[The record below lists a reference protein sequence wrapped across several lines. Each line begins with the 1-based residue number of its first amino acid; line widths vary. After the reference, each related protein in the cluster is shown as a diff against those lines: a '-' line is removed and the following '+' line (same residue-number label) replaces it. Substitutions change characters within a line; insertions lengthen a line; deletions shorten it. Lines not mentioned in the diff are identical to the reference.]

1 MPETLSGLPRSA
13 PAATADNRSQWHH
26 SKTEPFA
33 RGGMVTA
40 EHHLAAEAG
49 VEMLRDGGNAVDAA
63 VAGAFVMG
71 VVEPFTSGIG
81 GIAGLVIRLADGTVA
96 SIEGSTRAPVAAR
109 PDMFEL
115 VGGGARA
122 GMYLWPAV
130 KGGANIE
137 GATSATV
144 PGQAAALCLALERY
158 GSLPRTRV
166 MEPAIRLAREGFEI
180 DWYVALSF
188 AMYAERL
195 WKAGDARR
203 IFFRPSGAPFRPPI
217 GTEPSDRVV
226 QTDLART
233 LECVAREG
241 PEVLYRGEIAEA
253 IVADVRA
260 NGGVL
265 AAGDLARYEATLGA
279 PLQTMYR
286 GHRVITLD
294 GLTGGPTVARA
305 LTVLDAFRVG
315 AKERGGVDHLHL
327 VAEALRAAF
336 LYRFSQRADHTTHL
350 NAIDKDHTMVSLT
363 QTLGQGFGSGFVP
376 KGTGILLV
384 DGMTWF
390 DPVPGN
396 PNSIAAGKSVLWAGA
411 PTLIVRGDAPLLA
424 VGAPGGRKIMSAVIQ
439 AIVNVI
445 DFGDGPQDAVN
456 RPRVHDE
463 GEGLLVDSRIAED
476 VRDGLARLGHQIEVK
491 EETLMS
497 AWFARPNAILIDPKT
512 GELRGGVD
520 QLKPA
525 VAIGLG

>member
-1 MPETLSGLPRSA
+1 MPNTLSGLRRGA
-13 PAATADNRSQWHH
+13 PAALSDIRSEWHH
-26 SKTEPFA
+26 SKTEPVA

-49 VEMLRDGGNAVDAA
+49 AEMLRDGGNAVDAA
-63 VAGAFVMG
+63 VAAAFVMG

-81 GIAGLVIRLADGTVA
+81 GIAGLVVRRADGVVA
-96 SIEGSTRAPVAAR
+96 SIEGSTRAPAAAR
-109 PDMFEL
+109 ADMFEL
-115 VGGGARA
+115 AGDGTRA

-130 KGGANIE
+130 KAGANIE

-158 GSLPRTRV
+158 GTLPRTRV
-166 MEPAIRLAREGFEI
+166 LEPAIRLARDGFEI

-188 AMYAERL
+188 AVYAERL

-203 IFFRPSGAPFRPPI
+203 IFFRPSGAPLRPPI
-217 GTEPSDRVV
+217 GTEPSDCVV

-233 LECVAREG
+233 LECVARDG

-265 AAGDLARYEATLGA
+265 AAEDLARYEPRVGA

-294 GLTGGPTVARA
+294 GLSGGPTVARA
-305 LTVLDAFRVG
+305 LTVLDAFPVG
-315 AKERGGVDHLHL
+315 AKEQGGVDHLHL

-336 LYRFSQRADHTTHL
+336 LYRFSQLADHTTHL
-350 NAIDKDHTMVSLT
+350 NAVDRDHTMVSLT

-376 KGTGILLV
+376 KGTGIVLV

-396 PNSIAAGKSVLWAGA
+396 PNSIAPGKRVLWAGS
-411 PTLIVRGDAPLLA
+411 PTLILQDDTPFLA
-424 VGAPGGRKIMSAVIQ
+424 VGAPGGRKIMSAVTQ

-463 GEGLLVDSRIAED
+463 GDGLLVDSRIPED
-476 VRDGLARLGHQIEVK
+476 VRDGLAALGHEVEVK

-520 QLKPA
+520 HLKPA
-525 VAIGLG
+525 VAIGY

>member
-1 MPETLSGLPRSA
+1 MT
-13 PAATADNRSQWHH
+13 DVRSQWHH
-26 SKTEPFA
+26 SKTEPVA

-63 VAGAFVMG
+63 VAAAFVMG

-81 GIAGLVIRLADGTVA
+81 GIAGLVIRQADGTVMSVA
-96 SIEGSTRAPVAAR
+96 GSTRAPLASR

-130 KGGANIE
+130 KDGANID
-137 GATSATV
+137 GATSVSV

-166 MEPAIRLAREGFEI
+166 MEPAIQLARDGFEI

-203 IFFRPSGAPFRPPI
+203 IFFRPSGAPLRPPI

-233 LECVAREG
+233 LECIAREG
-241 PEVLYRGEIAEA
+241 PDVLYRGEIAEV
-253 IVADVRA
+253 IVADVRM

-265 AAGDLARYEATLGA
+265 GAADLAKYQARVAT

-294 GLTGGPTVARA
+294 GLSGGPTVARA
-305 LTVLDAFRVG
+305 LTVLDAFPVG

-336 LYRFSQRADHTTHL
+336 LYRFSQLADHTTHL
-350 NAIDKDHTMVSLT
+350 NAVDKDRTMVSLT
-363 QTLGQGFGSGFVP
+363 QTLGQGFGSGFIP
-376 KGTGILLV
+376 KGTGVVLV

-390 DPVPGN
+390 DPVPGH
-396 PNSIAAGKSVLWAGA
+396 PNSIAPGKEVLWAGS
-411 PTLIVRGDAPLLA
+411 PTLIVRDDVPLLA
-424 VGAPGGRKIMSAVIQ
+424 VGAPGGRKIMSAVPQ

-463 GEGLLVDSRIAED
+463 GEGLLVDSRIPED
-476 VRDGLARLGHQIEVK
+476 VREGLAALGHEVEVK

-497 AWFARPNAILIDPKT
+497 AWFARPNAIMIDPKT

-520 QLKPA
+520 QMKPA
-525 VAIGLG
+525 VAVGY

>member
-1 MPETLSGLPRSA
+1 MIDVRSH
-13 PAATADNRSQWHH
+13 WHH
-26 SKTEPFA
+26 SKTEPVA

-63 VAGAFVMG
+63 VAAAFVMG

-81 GIAGLVIRLADGTVA
+81 GIAGLVVRRADGTVA
-96 SIEGSTRAPVAAR
+96 AVEGSTRAPLAAR
-109 PDMFEL
+109 SDMFEL
-115 VGGGARA
+115 VGDGSRA

-130 KGGANIE
+130 KGAANIE

-144 PGQAAALCLALERY
+144 PGQAAALCLALESY

-195 WKAGDARR
+195 WKSGDARR
-203 IFFRPSGAPFRPPI
+203 IFFRPSGAPLRPPI

-233 LECVAREG
+233 LECIAREG

-260 NGGVL
+260 NGGAL
-265 AAGDLARYEATLGA
+265 GAEDLATYEARSAT

-286 GHRVITLD
+286 GHRVVTLD

-315 AKERGGVDHLHL
+315 AKEQGGVDHLHL

-336 LYRFSQRADHTTHL
+336 LYRFAQLADHTTHL
-350 NAIDKDHTMVSLT
+350 NAIDRDHTMVSLT

-376 KGTGILLV
+376 KGTGIVLV

-390 DPVPGN
+390 DPVPGH
-396 PNSIAAGKSVLWAGA
+396 PNSIAPGKRVLWAGS
-411 PTLIVRGDAPLLA
+411 PTLVVHGDRPLLA
-424 VGAPGGRKIMSAVIQ
+424 VGAPGGRKIMSAVTQ

-463 GEGLLVDSRIAED
+463 GEGLLVDSRIPPD
-476 VRDGLARLGHQIEVK
+476 VRDGLAALGHRVDVK

-497 AWFARPNAILIDPKT
+497 AWFARPNAILVDPTT

-525 VAIGLG
+525 VAVGLG

>member
-1 MPETLSGLPRSA
+1 MT
-13 PAATADNRSQWHH
+13 DVRSQWHH
-26 SKTEPFA
+26 SKTEPVA

-40 EHHLAAEAG
+40 EHPLAAEAG

-63 VAGAFVMG
+63 VAAAFVMG

-81 GIAGLVIRLADGTVA
+81 GIAGLVIRRADGTVV
-96 SIEGSTRAPVAAR
+96 SIEGGTRAPLGVRA
-109 PDMFEL
+109 DMFEL
-115 VGGGARA
+115 VGDGTRA

-130 KGGANIE
+130 KHGANIE
-137 GATSATV
+137 GATSVSV

-158 GSLPRTRV
+158 GSLPRRRV
-166 MEPAIRLAREGFEI
+166 MEPAIRLARQGFEI
-180 DWYVALSF
+180 DWYVALAF

-233 LECVAREG
+233 LECIARDG
-241 PEVLYRGEIAEA
+241 PEVLYRGEIAAA

-265 AAGDLARYEATLGA
+265 GAEDLAKYEARVGT
-279 PLQTMYR
+279 PVQTMYR

-294 GLTGGPTVARA
+294 GLSGGATVARA
-305 LTVLDAFRVG
+305 LTVLDAFPVG
-315 AKERGGVDHLHL
+315 AKEQGGVDHLHL

-336 LYRFSQRADHTTHL
+336 LYRFSQLADHTTHL
-350 NAIDKDHTMVSLT
+350 NAIDKEHTMVSLT
-363 QTLGQGFGSGFVP
+363 QTLGQGFGSGFIP
-376 KGTGILLV
+376 KGTGVVLV

-390 DPVPGN
+390 DPVPGH
-396 PNSIAAGKSVLWAGA
+396 PNSIAPGKRVLWAGA

-424 VGAPGGRKIMSAVIQ
+424 VGAPGGRKIMSAVTQ
-439 AIVNVI
+439 AIVNVV

-463 GEGLLVDSRIAED
+463 GEGLLVDSRIPSE
-476 VRDGLARLGHQIEVK
+476 VRDGLAALGHEVEIK

>member
-1 MPETLSGLPRSA
+1 MP
-13 PAATADNRSQWHH
+13 DVRSQWHH
-26 SKTEPFA
+26 SKTEPA
-33 RGGMVTA
+33 SDGGMVTA
-40 EHHLAAEAG
+40 EHHHAAEAG
-49 VEMLRDGGNAVDAA
+49 VEMLREGGNAVDAA
-63 VAGAFVMG
+63 VAAAFAMG

-81 GIAGLVIRLADGTVA
+81 GIAGLVIRRADGTIA
-96 SIEGSTRAPVAAR
+96 SVEGGTRAPLAAR
-109 PDMFEL
+109 ADMFEL
-115 VGGGARA
+115 AADGTRA

-137 GATSATV
+137 GATSVSV

-158 GSLPRTRV
+158 GSLPRARV
-166 MEPAIRLAREGFEI
+166 MEPAIRLARDGFEI

-195 WKAGDARR
+195 WKAGDAKG
-203 IFFRPSGAPFRPPI
+203 IFFRPSGAPLRPPI

-233 LECVAREG
+233 LERIAREG
-241 PEVLYRGEIAEA
+241 PDVLYRGEIAEA
-253 IVADVRA
+253 IVTDVQA

-265 AAGDLARYEATLGA
+265 GADDLANYEARVGT

-294 GLTGGPTVARA
+294 GLSGGPTVARA
-305 LTVLDAFRVG
+305 LTVLDAFPLG
-315 AKERGGVDHLHL
+315 KKERGGVDHLHL

-336 LYRFSQRADHTTHL
+336 LHRFSELADHTTHL
-350 NAIDKDHTMVSLT
+350 NAVDKDRTMVSLT

-376 KGTGILLV
+376 KGTGIVLV

-390 DPVPGN
+390 DPVPGH
-396 PNSIAAGKSVLWAGA
+396 PNSIAPGKRVLWAGS
-411 PTLIVRGDAPLLA
+411 PTLIVRGDTPLLA
-424 VGAPGGRKIMSAVIQ
+424 VGAPGGRKIMSAVAQ
-439 AIVNVI
+439 AVVNVV
-445 DFGDGPQDAVN
+445 DFGDGAQDAVN

-463 GEGLLVDSRIAED
+463 GEGLLVDSRIPHD
-476 VRDGLARLGHQIEVK
+476 VRDGLAALGHKVEVK

-497 AWFARPNAILIDPKT
+497 AWFARPNAILVDPKT
-512 GELRGGVD
+512 GALRGGVD
-520 QLKPA
+520 QNKPA

>member
-1 MPETLSGLPRSA
+1 MTEV
-13 PAATADNRSQWHH
+13 RSQWHH
-26 SKTEPFA
+26 SKTEPIA
-33 RGGMVTA
+33 RNGMVTA

-49 VEMLRDGGNAVDAA
+49 IEMLRDGGNAVDAA
-63 VAGAFVMG
+63 VAAAFAMG

-81 GIAGLVIRLADGTVA
+81 GIAGLVIRRADGTVV
-96 SIEGSTRAPVAAR
+96 SIEGPTRAPLGAR
-109 PDMFEL
+109 ADMFEL
-115 VGGGARA
+115 VGDGSRA

-130 KGGANIE
+130 KGGANVD
-137 GATSATV
+137 GATSVSV

-158 GSLPRTRV
+158 GSLPRARV

-203 IFFRPSGAPFRPPI
+203 IFYRPSVAPLRPPI

-233 LECVAREG
+233 LECIARDG
-241 PEVLYRGEIAEA
+241 PDVLYRGEIAEA
-253 IVADVRA
+253 IVNDVRA
-260 NGGVL
+260 SGGVL
-265 AAGDLARYEATLGA
+265 GAEDLANYEPRVGT

-294 GLTGGPTVARA
+294 GLSGGPTIARA
-305 LTVLDAFRVG
+305 LTVLDAFPLG
-315 AKERGGVDHLHL
+315 AKEPGGVDHLHL
-327 VAEALRAAF
+327 VAEALRASF
-336 LYRFSQRADHTTHL
+336 LHRFAQRADHTTHL
-350 NAIDKDHTMVSLT
+350 NAVDRDRTMVALT

-376 KGTGILLV
+376 KGTGIVLV

-390 DPVPGN
+390 DPVPGH
-396 PNSIAAGKSVLWAGA
+396 PNSIAPGKQVLWAGS
-411 PTLIVRGDAPLLA
+411 PTLIVRGDKPLLA
-424 VGAPGGRKIMSAVIQ
+424 VGAPGGRKIMSAVPQ
-439 AIVNVI
+439 AIVNVV
-445 DFGDGPQDAVN
+445 DFSDGPQDAVN

-463 GEGLLVDSRIAED
+463 GEGLLVDSRIPEE
-476 VRDGLARLGHQIEVK
+476 VREGLAALGHQVVVK

-497 AWFARPNAILIDPKT
+497 AWFARPNAIMVDPKS

-525 VAIGLG
+525 IAIGLG